1 VTAGPGECGAP
12 GAMGRGRLRASD
24 ADREQ
29 VIDTL
34 KAAFVQGWLTRDQL
48 GVRAGRA
55 LVSRT
60 YAELAAVTDGIPARR
75 IGVAGP
81 PALPVG
87 RARKPVSK
95 QVAAWAAC
103 VIIPAALGAAF
114 LTYYGG
120 FFVLFLLAFT
130 GLTLTSNAAGCPRV
144 GRWADADRSLRDPHR
159 ARHEKITPTVC

>member
-1 VTAGPGECGAP
+1 
-12 GAMGRGRLRASD
+12 MGRGRLRASD

-48 GVRAGRA
+48 GVRAGQA

-60 YAELAAVTDGIPARR
+60 YAELAAVTDDIPVRM
-75 IGVAGP
+75 IGVVGP
-81 PALPVG
+81 PVLSVG
-87 RARKPVSK
+87 RVRKPVSK
-95 QVAAWAAC
+95 VAAWAAY

-130 GLTLTSNAAGCPRV
+130 GLTVTSKR
-144 GRWADADRSLRDPHR
+144 
-159 ARHEKITPTVC
+159 

>member
-1 VTAGPGECGAP
+1 MTAGSGERGAA

-34 KAAFVQGWLTRDQL
+34 KTAFVQGWLTRDQL

-75 IGVAGP
+75 IGVVGP
-81 PALPVG
+81 PTVPVG
-87 RARKPVSK
+87 RARKPVTRK
-95 QVAAWAAC
+95 VAAGAAC

-130 GLTLTSNAAGCPRV
+130 GFAVTSKR
-144 GRWADADRSLRDPHR
+144 
-159 ARHEKITPTVC
+159 

>member
-1 VTAGPGECGAP
+1 
-12 GAMGRGRLRASD
+12 MGRGRLRASD

-34 KAAFVQGWLTRDQL
+34 KAAFVRGWLTRDQL
-48 GVRAGRA
+48 GVRAAQA

-60 YAELAAVTDGIPARR
+60 YAELAAVTDGIPAMQT
-75 IGVAGP
+75 GAGGP

-87 RARKPVSK
+87 GARKPVGK
-95 QVAAWAAC
+95 KVAAWAAC

-120 FFVLFLLAFT
+120 FLVLFLLAFT
-130 GLTLTSNAAGCPRV
+130 GLTMTSKR
-144 GRWADADRSLRDPHR
+144 
-159 ARHEKITPTVC
+159 

>member
-1 VTAGPGECGAP
+1 MTAGPGERGAA
-12 GAMGRGRLRASD
+12 GAMDGGRIRASD
-24 ADREQ
+24 AEREQ

-48 GVRAGRA
+48 GVRAGQA

-60 YAELAAVTDGIPARR
+60 YAELAAVTEGIPARLT
-75 IGVAGP
+75 VVVGP
-81 PALPVG
+81 PALPVR
-87 RARKPVSK
+87 RARKPVTK
-95 QVAAWAAC
+95 KVAVCAAC

-130 GLTLTSNAAGCPRV
+130 GFTVTSKR
-144 GRWADADRSLRDPHR
+144 
-159 ARHEKITPTVC
+159 

>member
-1 VTAGPGECGAP
+1 VTAGRGERGAA
-12 GAMGRGRLRASD
+12 GAMGRGYLRASD

-34 KAAFVQGWLTRDQL
+34 KDAFVQGWLTRDQL
-48 GVRAGRA
+48 GVRAAQA

-60 YAELAAVTDGIPARR
+60 YAELAAVTDGVPARLA
-75 IGVAGP
+75 GVVGS
-81 PALPVG
+81 PALPAG
-87 RARKPVSK
+87 AARKPVSK
-95 QVAAWAAC
+95 KVAVWASC

-130 GLTLTSNAAGCPRV
+130 GLTMTSKR
-144 GRWADADRSLRDPHR
+144 
-159 ARHEKITPTVC
+159 

>member
-1 VTAGPGECGAP
+1 
-12 GAMGRGRLRASD
+12 MGRGRLRASD

-48 GVRAGRA
+48 GVRAGQA

-60 YAELAAVTDGIPARR
+60 YAELAAVTDGIPAKM
-75 IGVAGP
+75 IGVVGAPVLPAGR
-81 PALPVG
+81 V
-87 RARKPVSK
+87 RKPVSK
-95 QVAAWAAC
+95 KVAAWA
-103 VIIPAALGAAF
+103 VYMIIPAALGAAF

-130 GLTLTSNAAGCPRV
+130 GLTATSKR
-144 GRWADADRSLRDPHR
+144 
-159 ARHEKITPTVC
+159 

>member
-1 VTAGPGECGAP
+1 MTAGPGERGAAE
-12 GAMGRGRLRASD
+12 AMGRGRLRASD

-48 GVRAGRA
+48 GVRAGQA

-60 YAELAAVTDGIPARR
+60 YAELAAVADGIPGRLTG
-75 IGVAGP
+75 GVGP
-81 PALPVG
+81 PALPGERV
-87 RARKPVSK
+87 RKPVSK
-95 QVAAWAAC
+95 KVAAWAAC
-103 VIIPAALGAAF
+103 VIIPAALGATF

-130 GLTLTSNAAGCPRV
+130 GLTVTSKR
-144 GRWADADRSLRDPHR
+144 
-159 ARHEKITPTVC
+159 

>member
-1 VTAGPGECGAP
+1 
-12 GAMGRGRLRASD
+12 MGRGHIRASD

-34 KAAFVQGWLTRDQL
+34 KDGFVQGWLTREQL
-48 GVRAGRA
+48 GVRAAQA

-60 YAELAAVTDGIPARR
+60 YAELAAVTDSIPARLTSVV
-75 IGVAGP
+75 GS

-87 RARKPVSK
+87 VARKPVSK
-95 QVAAWAAC
+95 KVAVWAAC
-103 VIIPAALGAAF
+103 VIITAALGAAF

-130 GLTLTSNAAGCPRV
+130 GLAMTSKR
-144 GRWADADRSLRDPHR
+144 
-159 ARHEKITPTVC
+159 

>member
-1 VTAGPGECGAP
+1 MGPGVTLLTGCAGREVLVTAGPGERGAA
-12 GAMGRGRLRASD
+12 GAMGRGRIRASD

-48 GVRAGRA
+48 GVRAGQA

-60 YAELAAVTDGIPARR
+60 YAELAAVIDGIPARP
-75 IGVAGP
+75 IGVVGPPGLPAGP
-81 PALPVG
+81 
-87 RARKPVSK
+87 ARKPVSK
-95 QVAAWAAC
+95 RVAAWAAC
-103 VIIPAALGAAF
+103 LIIPAGLGAAF

-130 GLTLTSNAAGCPRV
+130 GLTVTSKR
-144 GRWADADRSLRDPHR
+144 
-159 ARHEKITPTVC
+159 